1 MRKRIGFKSNPSY
14 TVQLR
19 LDDGGPCS
27 AEWIQDR
34 NRFIRSSLLCYNGPH
49 LANTRATSRIE
60 TPQVNTTKSPGNI
73 RQVARAASLVM
84 VLFVA
89 SRAMGL
95 LREMVIARQFGTSA
109 ELDAY
114 LAAFRVPD
122 LFFALMAGGALGS
135 AFIPV
140 FAAYLARDDEAGAWR
155 LASAIINWV
164 FLLLSLAGALAALLA
179 PTLVAYLIAP
189 GFTPA
194 QQALSVELMRWMLV
208 STVIFG
214 VSGVVMGILNG
225 RQHFLL
231 PALAPVIYNA
241 AIIAG
246 VWFLGPTMGV
256 RGATLGVVFGAAGH
270 LLLQLPELRRQ
281 GMRYTPQLAP
291 RDPGVRE
298 VGRLMV
304 PRALGQAAVELNHL
318 VNVTLA
324 SLLPAG
330 SISALNYGRLMMLLP
345 QGVIA
350 QSVAIAAFP
359 TFSTLAARGERE
371 ELRHILATSLRSVL
385 YLTLPAAVGLIWLRQ
400 PLVSAIFGGGEF
412 NAWSV
417 RATGWALLFYAL
429 GLVGHALVEIVARAF
444 YALHDTRT
452 PVVVGLAAMLA
463 NIVLS
468 LGLISLFA
476 SLGWMPHGGLALANS
491 LATTGEM
498 LILLVLIR
506 QRLGGLEGRR
516 WVSSAWRMGL
526 GCLAM
531 LAALAGASHIMS
543 TKPAW
548 LISAVSIA
556 FGGITYGL
564 VTLLIGSEEPAALA
578 KGIRE
583 RLGI

>member
-1 MRKRIGFKSNPSY
+1 MNATTSPSN
-14 TVQLR
+14 T
-19 LDDGGPCS
+19 
-27 AEWIQDR
+27 
-34 NRFIRSSLLCYNGPH
+34 
-49 LANTRATSRIE
+49 
-60 TPQVNTTKSPGNI
+60 

-114 LAAFRVPD
+114 LAAFRLPD

-140 FAAYLARDDEAGAWR
+140 FAGYLARDDEAGAWR
-155 LASAIINWV
+155 LASAVINWV
-164 FLLLSLAGALAALLA
+164 FLLLSVAGALAVLLA
-179 PTLVAYLIAP
+179 PTLVATIIAP

-194 QQALSVELMRWMLV
+194 QQALTVDLMRWMLV

-214 VSGVVMGILNG
+214 VSGVVMGILNA

-246 VWFLGPTMGV
+246 AWFLGPIMGV
-256 RGATLGVVFGAAGH
+256 RGATIGVVVGAAGH
-270 LLLQLPELRRQ
+270 LLLQVPESRRQ
-281 GMRYTPQLAP
+281 GMRYSPQLAP
-291 RDPGVRE
+291 HDPGVRE
-298 VGRLMV
+298 VGRLMA

-324 SLLPAG
+324 SMLSAG
-330 SISALNYGRLMMLLP
+330 SISALNYGRLIMLLP

-359 TFSTLAARGERE
+359 TFSALAARGERG
-371 ELRHILATSLRSVL
+371 ELRHILATALRSVL
-385 YLTLPAAVGLIWLRQ
+385 YLTLPAAVGLIWLRE

-412 NAWSV
+412 DARSIQ
-417 RATGWALLFYAL
+417 ATAWALLFYAL
-429 GLVGHALVEIVARAF
+429 GLVGHAVVEIVARAF

-452 PVVVGLAAMLA
+452 PVFVGILAMLA
-463 NIVLS
+463 NIALS
-468 LGLISLFA
+468 LGLISLFGR
-476 SLGWMPHGGLALANS
+476 LGWMPHGGLALANS

-498 LILLVLIR
+498 VIFLYLIR
-506 QRLGGLEGRR
+506 KRLGGLEGRR
-516 WVSSAWRMGL
+516 LVGAAWRMGL

-531 LAALAGASHIMS
+531 LAGLAGTSGILTTA
-543 TKPAW
+543 PAW
-548 LISAVSIA
+548 LISVVSVVL
-556 FGGITYGL
+556 GGAIYGL
-564 VTLLIGSEEPAALA
+564 VTLLLRSEEPIAL
-578 KGIRE
+578 IRAIRGRARISSRSVRNE
-583 RLGI
+583 

>member
-1 MRKRIGFKSNPSY
+1 MNI
-14 TVQLR
+14 
-19 LDDGGPCS
+19 
-27 AEWIQDR
+27 
-34 NRFIRSSLLCYNGPH
+34 
-49 LANTRATSRIE
+49 
-60 TPQVNTTKSPGNI
+60 TKSPGNI

-84 VLFVA
+84 FLFVA

-114 LAAFRVPD
+114 LAAFRLPD

-140 FAAYLARDDEAGAWR
+140 FASYLAHDDETGAWR

-164 FLLLSLAGALAALLA
+164 FLLLSLAGAIAALLA
-179 PTLVAYLIAP
+179 PVLVAYLIAP
-189 GFTPA
+189 GFTAA

-208 STVIFG
+208 STLIFG
-214 VSGVVMGILNG
+214 VSGVVMGILNA

-246 VWFLGPTMGV
+246 VWFLGPALGV
-256 RGATLGVVFGAAGH
+256 RGATIGVVLGAAGH
-270 LLLQLPELRRQ
+270 LLVQLPELRRQ
-281 GMRYTPQLAP
+281 GMRYALGLAP

-298 VGRLMV
+298 VGRLML

-359 TFSTLAARGERE
+359 TFSTLAARGERA
-371 ELRHILATSLRSVL
+371 ELRHILTTSMRSVL
-385 YLTLPAAVGLIWLRQ
+385 YLTLPAAVGLVWLRE
-400 PLVSAIFGGGEF
+400 PLVSAIFRGGEF
-412 NAWSV
+412 DTWSV
-417 RATGWALLFYAL
+417 QATGWALLFYAL
-429 GLVGHALVEIVARAF
+429 GLAGHALVEIVARAF

-452 PVVVGLAAMLA
+452 PVLVGILAMLA
-463 NIVLS
+463 NILLS
-468 LGLISLFA
+468 LGFISLFTR
-476 SLGWMPHGGLALANS
+476 LGWMPHGGLALANS
-491 LATTGEM
+491 AATTGEM
-498 LILLVLIR
+498 VILLYLIR
-506 QRLGGLEGRR
+506 QRLGGLDGRR
-516 WVSSAWRMGL
+516 LMSALWRMGL

-531 LAALAGASHIMS
+531 LAGLTGAWYVLFDA
-543 TKPAW
+543 PAW
-548 LISAVSIA
+548 LVCASSIA
-556 FGGITYGL
+556 LGGAIYG
-564 VTLLIGSEEPAALA
+564 VATLLLGSEEPAALT
-578 KGIRE
+578 GWLRR
-583 RLGI
+583 RLRA